1 MNPDDLNL
9 ANLADD
15 LRLDRLDERAFFI
28 KDKTLRQHV
37 KDMCEFAFSIKCTT
51 LHALRPHLSR
61 MGADYALFVT
71 EVSNRQHDELFL
83 KTAERT
89 LWSEWSE

>member
-1 MNPDDLNL
+1 MNPDDLDR
-9 ANLADD
+9 LADD

-37 KDMCEFAFSIKCTT
+37 KDMCEFAFSIKCAT

-71 EVSNRQHDELFL
+71 EVNNRQHDALFL

-89 LWSEWSE
+89 LWSAENE